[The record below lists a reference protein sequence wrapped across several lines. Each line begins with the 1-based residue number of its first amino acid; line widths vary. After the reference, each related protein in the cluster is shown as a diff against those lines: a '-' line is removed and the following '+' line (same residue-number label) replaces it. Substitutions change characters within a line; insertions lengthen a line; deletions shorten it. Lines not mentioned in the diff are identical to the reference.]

1 MNQGMRW
8 TPTTLRKRRHNSFF
22 MEGRTMSIKCLFTY
36 LLLQVACA
44 LNHVRM
50 QQPHKICYKN
60 KIYAKVML
68 NHSFISIEENYR
80 SYGQQP
86 MFQIHCIPS
95 GMCPLTFC
103 RKEAMPI
110 HGLVWI
116 FELKPNHHF
125 SNGTK
130 EMSATKRIY
139 NKTTHS

>member
-1 MNQGMRW
+1 MINSNNSTQ
-8 TPTTLRKRRHNSFF
+8 RRPSSFF
-22 MEGRTMSIKCLFTY
+22 MEGKTVSIKSLFTY
-36 LLLQVACA
+36 LLLQVTCA

-86 MFQIHCIPS
+86 VFQIHCIPS

-103 RKEAMPI
+103 RKNEYK
-110 HGLVWI
+110 LCLLKVWY
-116 FELKPNHHF
+116 EPTKPPLQLW
-125 SNGTK
+125 TW
-130 EMSATKRIY
+130 M
-139 NKTTHS
+139 NKSIG